1 MKTLNSIV
9 KGVFAYWI
17 IFIMLSWITY
27 WIMGSIPDTLIQYGL
42 GGGSIELMVSGGIEI
57 AKTIIYSRIKDE
69 IAPAQILDPED
80 DATDNTI
87 EQILENSNLESTSG
101 GEG

>member
-42 GGGSIELMVSGGIEI
+42 GGGAIELLISGFIEVI
-57 AKTIIYSRIKDE
+57 KTKIYAKLQ
-69 IAPAQILDPED
+69 IAPAQPEQTDITGD
-80 DATDNTI
+80 DQI
-87 EQILENSNLESTSG
+87 EAILENDRG
-101 GEG
+101 GQG

>member
-42 GGGSIELMVSGGIEI
+42 GGGAIELLISGFIEVI
-57 AKTIIYSRIKDE
+57 KTKIYAKLQ
-69 IAPAQILDPED
+69 IAPAQPEQTDITGD
-80 DATDNTI
+80 DQI
-87 EQILENSNLESTSG
+87 EAILENNRG
-101 GEG
+101 GQG

>member
-27 WIMGSIPDTLIQYGL
+27 WIMGSIPDTLIQNGL
-42 GGGSIELMVSGGIEI
+42 GGGAIELLISGFIEVI
-57 AKTIIYSRIKDE
+57 KTKIYAKLQ
-69 IAPAQILDPED
+69 IAPAQPEQTDITGD
-80 DATDNTI
+80 DQI
-87 EQILENSNLESTSG
+87 EAILENDRG
-101 GEG
+101 GQG

>member
-27 WIMGSIPDTLIQYGL
+27 WIMGSVPDTLIQYGL
-42 GGGSIELMVSGGIEI
+42 GGGAIELLISGFIEVI
-57 AKTIIYSRIKDE
+57 KTKIYAKLQ
-69 IAPAQILDPED
+69 IAPSQTEQADIAVD
-80 DATDNTI
+80 DKI
-87 EQILENSNLESTSG
+87 EAILENDRG
-101 GEG
+101 GQG

>member
-42 GGGSIELMVSGGIEI
+42 GGGAIELLISGFIEVI
-57 AKTIIYSRIKDE
+57 KTKIYAKPQ
-69 IAPAQILDPED
+69 IAPAQPEQTDITGD
-80 DATDNTI
+80 DQI
-87 EQILENSNLESTSG
+87 EAILENDRG
-101 GEG
+101 GQG